1 MTLDSISSKLATEL
15 VPRTFE
21 VPCALETEAFRLR
34 MLTVNDVVKD
44 FDAVISSAEEL
55 CNLWPDAT
63 WPEGLTIEQNLID
76 LGWHQKEFQ
85 RRSSFTYTVVELDES
100 RIIGCVYIYPCLK
113 ASFDA
118 QVYFWTRPSAQIP
131 NVEPGLLEH
140 TVKDWLGEVWP
151 LRAPAFPG
159 LDIPWD
165 EWNALPER
173 LISE

>member
-1 MTLDSISSKLATEL
+1 MKLTSTSPKSAIEL
-15 VPRTFE
+15 VPNTFE
-21 VPCALETEAFRLR
+21 VPYALETRAFRLR

-44 FDAVISSAEEL
+44 FDAVMSSAEEL
-55 CNLWPDAT
+55 YDFWPQT
-63 WPEGLTIEQNLID
+63 IWPKGLTIEQNLID

-118 QVYFWTRPSAQIP
+118 QVHFWTRPSVQIP

-140 TVKDWLGEVWP
+140 TVKDWLREVWP